1 MIEQR
6 NWIINASWMNTFEYT
21 LILLLHKLCTMGST
35 YTHRVYWV
43 HESILYVVYW
53 QPSQNR
59 FPANFNPL
67 ELQTV
72 LNKIGAFH
80 PSDMCGVLHVL
91 LQHARERQK
100 GIEMQRMMVQ
110 KLMLNITQMGP
121 VISITAIFD
130 ERIMEIFF
138 PIKSPIFRP
147 SENEK
152 WIFRQCAASK

>member
-1 MIEQR
+1 
-6 NWIINASWMNTFEYT
+6 MNEY
-21 LILLLHKLCTMGST
+21 IRIYAHIVIAQTMHYGKHIHTSGVLGS
-35 YTHRVYWV
+35 RVYT
-43 HESILYVVYW
+43 IVYW

-110 KLMLNITQMGP
+110 KFMLKITQMGP